1 MPTPD
6 TYAMELKILDGLD
19 AGSASPLDAKG
30 LAFDREHLV
39 LVLAGLEQFQ
49 AHFTDDERSRKDF
62 IIAILGAAEKV
73 AAATRADMETDETE
87 FAALVKQ
94 LATSGAAPEKS
105 GISRE
110 AELAHT
116 LQFVERARE
125 RNAARHVDDAKD
137 VPLMLLLADA
147 ARLEK
152 KVAAEE
158 VALLQAVQLIDC
170 QPAITFEDKV
180 VRAEAGVQL
189 ARLAIK
195 PEGVAEALGRLAD
208 VLEMSE
214 EIGHAEAALRAA
226 KDAADPQA
234 AEAAA
239 LEDLTEI
246 RKMADA
252 RKPRAAAIRDDL
264 KNGRVGLISPL
275 CIYEHCAQAITRYA
289 EVALVHAFTRGT
301 LNIKM
306 EAVEG
311 LKAIKGKF
319 TSLVLA
325 HLGERCEK
333 ALEAHCGAYH
343 SADGG
348 LLRFIMKQRPA
359 AAEAQ
364 VRALDAA
371 QNACGLMLGASIL
384 LEHTKAHWGTSW
396 TGPSL
401 KSVRSMVKIS
411 KSHQQKLATV

>member
-1 MPTPD
+1 
-6 TYAMELKILDGLD
+6 MELKILNGLD
-19 AGSASPLDAKG
+19 AGSASPLDANG

-49 AHFTDDERSRKDF
+49 AHFTDDERSRRDF
-62 IIAILGAAEKV
+62 VIAILGAAEKV
-73 AAATRADMETDETE
+73 AAATRADMETNETE

-110 AELAHT
+110 AELAQT
-116 LQFVERARE
+116 LKFVERVRK
-125 RNAARHVDDAKD
+125 RNAERHADDAKD
-137 VPLMLLLADA
+137 VPLILLLADV

-158 VALLQAVQLIDC
+158 VALLQAVQLINR
-170 QPAITFEDKV
+170 QPALIFEDKV
-180 VRAEAGVQL
+180 VRAEAGVRL

-214 EIGHAEAALRAA
+214 EIRHAEAALRAA

-234 AEAAA
+234 AGAAA

-252 RKPRAAAIRDDL
+252 RKPRAARIRDDL
-264 KNGRVGLISPL
+264 ENGRLGLLDHP
-275 CIYEHCAQAITRYA
+275 CAYEHCAHAITRYA
-289 EVALVHAFTRGT
+289 EVALVHAFTRGNKNIQREAAGG
-301 LNIKM
+301 LN
-306 EAVEG
+306 
-311 LKAIKGKF
+311 AIKGKF
-319 TSLVLA
+319 TSLVLSQ
-325 HLGERCEK
+325 LGERCEK
-333 ALEAHCGAYH
+333 VLEAHCSAYR

-348 LLRFIMKQRPA
+348 LLRFIRKPGQA

-371 QNACGLMLGASIL
+371 QNVFDLMFAASSLLGHMR
-384 LEHTKAHWGTSW
+384 EQWGTSW
-396 TGPSL
+396 TEPSR
-401 KSVRSMVKIS
+401 KSMRSMVQIS
-411 KSHQQKLATV
+411 KRHSAKLATV